1 MRKRAIHWQI
11 LGFALA
17 LTVFLGSSA
26 AAAVT
31 CEPKVQNFILFVD
44 QSGSMYA
51 TYEKAKA
58 VKMAVAK
65 QILADINALIPDL
78 AYKGGLDL
86 FAPFQELQAPVV
98 YNRADL
104 AAAIKAIKDKQPIYG
119 RQTPMEPG
127 ILSAEEAAVLAG
139 LKGKTA
145 VIMLSDG
152 KSNVGGDPVQA
163 AKDAAAQHPNAVFHV
178 VSFSQVG
185 VKDTKT
191 IKGTGI
197 DQEKERKG
205 EAINRAIAQIGG
217 GMYVEASS
225 LYKNRAAMQQ
235 FVNDVFCAAPKPA
248 AAAVEQKV
256 VLRGITFD
264 VDKAN
269 IKPEYQPILDEAAST
284 LKAKPDV
291 KVVITG
297 YTDNTGAADYNMGL
311 SERRAK
317 SVMEYFASKGIAA
330 NRMQA
335 VGRGLNDPVADNST
349 KDGRALNRRVELKVV
364 Q

>member
-1 MRKRAIHWQI
+1 MKKKAIHWQV
-11 LGFALA
+11 LGLVLVLA
-17 LTVFLGSSA
+17 VFSGSSA
-26 AAAVT
+26 AGAAT
-31 CEPKVQNFILFVD
+31 CEPKVDNFILFVD

-65 QILADINALIPDL
+65 QILADMNALIPDL

-98 YNRADL
+98 YNRAEL
-104 AAAIKAIKDKQPIYG
+104 AAAIKAIKDKQAIFG
-119 RQTPMEPG
+119 RQTPMVPG
-127 ILSAEEAAVLAG
+127 ILSAEEAAVLSG
-139 LKGKTA
+139 MKGKTA

-152 KSNVGGDPVQA
+152 KSNVGGDPVLA
-163 AKDAAAQHPNAVFHV
+163 AKEAAEKHPNAIFYVI
-178 VSFSQVG
+178 SFAQVG

-197 DQEKERKG
+197 DPEKEKKG

-225 LYKNRAAMQQ
+225 LYKNKAAMQQ
-235 FVNDVFCAAPKPA
+235 FVNDVFCAVPKP
-248 AAAVEQKV
+248 AAVEQKI
-256 VLRGITFD
+256 VLRGIQFD
-264 VDKAN
+264 LDKAN

-284 LKAKPDV
+284 LKSKPNV
-291 KVVITG
+291 KVVISG
-297 YTDNTGAADYNMGL
+297 YTDSTGAADYNMGL
-311 SERRAK
+311 SERRAEA
-317 SVMEYFASKGIAA
+317 VMEYFATKGISAS
-330 NRMQA
+330 RMQA
-335 VGRGLNDPVADNST
+335 VGRGLNDPVADNKT

>member
-17 LTVFLGSSA
+17 LTVVLGSSA
-26 AAAVT
+26 AGAAT

-65 QILADINALIPDL
+65 QILADMNALIPEL

-104 AAAIKAIKDKQPIYG
+104 AAAIKAIKDQQAIYG
-119 RQTPMEPG
+119 RQTPMESG

-163 AKDAAAQHPNAVFHV
+163 AKDAAAQHPNVVFHV

-235 FVNDVFCAAPKPA
+235 FVNDVFCAVPKP
-248 AAAVEQKV
+248 AAAVEQKI
-256 VLRGITFD
+256 VLRGINFD

-284 LKAKPDV
+284 LKSKPDV

-297 YTDNTGAADYNMGL
+297 HTDNTGTADYNMGL

-317 SVMEYFASKGIAA
+317 SVMQYFASKGISAS
-330 NRMQA
+330 RMQA
-335 VGRGLNDPVADNST
+335 VGRGMNDPVADNKT

>member
-1 MRKRAIHWQI
+1 MSGNRKVSRMMIPI
-11 LGFALA
+11 MALLVLVGA
-17 LTVFLGSSA
+17 AEASA
-26 AAAVT
+26 QCA
-31 CEPKVQNFILFVD
+31 PKVDNFIIFVD

-65 QILADINALIPDL
+65 QILADMNALIPDL
-78 AYKGGLDL
+78 GYKGALNL
-86 FAPFQELQAPVV
+86 FAPFQELQAPAV
-98 YNRADL
+98 YNRVDL
-104 AAAIKAIKDKQPIYG
+104 AAAIKAIKDKQAIYG
-119 RQTPMEPG
+119 RQTPLTSG
-127 ILSAEEAAVLAG
+127 ILSAEEAAVVAG

-152 KSNVGGDPVQA
+152 KSNVGGDPLPAVKETA
-163 AKDAAAQHPNAVFHV
+163 EKHPNAVFHV
-178 VSFSQVG
+178 ISFSQVG

-197 DQEKERKG
+197 DQDKERRG
-205 EAINRAIAQIGG
+205 EAINRAVAQIGDG
-217 GMYVEASS
+217 IYVEASS

-248 AAAVEQKV
+248 AVEQRV
-256 VLRGITFD
+256 VLRGINFD
-264 VDKAN
+264 LDKSN

-297 YTDNTGAADYNMGL
+297 YTDSTGAADYNMGL

-317 SVMEYFASKGIAA
+317 AVMEYFATKGVAA
-330 NRMQA
+330 SRMQA
-335 VGRGLNDPVADNST
+335 VGRGMNDPVADNKT
-349 KDGRALNRRVELKVV
+349 KDGRALNRRVELKVI